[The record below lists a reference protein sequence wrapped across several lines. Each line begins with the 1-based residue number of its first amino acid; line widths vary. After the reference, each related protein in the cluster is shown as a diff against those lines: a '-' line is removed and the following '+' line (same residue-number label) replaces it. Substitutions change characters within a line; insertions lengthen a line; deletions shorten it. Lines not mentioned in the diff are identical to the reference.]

1 MSDGTTQI
9 IVGYTAQQHDCPHA
23 GADQEELQM
32 LKAQALELS
41 ARANK

>member
-1 MSDGTTQI
+1 MIARMQVRTK
-9 IVGYTAQQHDCPHA
+9 
-23 GADQEELQM
+23 EELQM